1 MYTQL
6 ILHLLTALP
15 TPDLLPLAV
24 LSHRIYSIIL
34 RILQTRLVT
43 ASELS
48 SHTLLLECYHPSAKL
63 TEPPYF
69 CTYHG
74 TDGLTHYDSLC
85 NDDTNIAV
93 RLGEMRNMYSRF
105 RPHRRELE
113 NRGGRVRRPPG
124 DVPGSRTYPGS
135 AADKFGGETVKQILS
150 LDGHE
155 LFTQLVAQT
164 NLVKIGPR
172 HGLFACF
179 VGIEEGVVRVWRQW
193 LKDMAAKGRAA
204 VSNTSTKIA
213 EHAGKGKEAIRDIVE
228 EKKGLDDESILWVS
242 QAKNTGLRFNV
253 EERKLRRDAPILIRA
268 DDEDMPVSYEIE
280 YDGTLPRSEFLVGC
294 TNLHSQSS
302 SSEHRICCSC
312 LRNPSCRKPMSPE
325 KQSYLV
331 HSTRVS
337 NFIANMNTKHS
348 KAHNKQLKCAEIAV
362 HLVRLS
368 PRHEELFSPAQAP
381 LANQIPLPHPTP
393 PTKRSIF
400 VNKLTSKKN
409 VSAPR
414 IELGTFRY
422 SDDITARRDK
432 PTTPSGELSSSKNC
446 GLY

>member
-6 ILHLLTALP
+6 LLHLLTALP

-74 TDGLTHYDSLC
+74 TDGLTHYDPLS
-85 NDDTNIAV
+85 NDDTNIAA

-105 RPHRRELE
+105 RPHRREPE
-113 NRGGRVRRPPG
+113 NGGRRVRRPPG

-135 AADKFGGETVKQILS
+135 PADKFEGETVKQILS
-150 LDGHE
+150 LDGYE

-164 NLVKIGPR
+164 NLVKVGPR

-193 LKDMAAKGRAA
+193 LKDMAAKGRTP
-204 VSNTSTKIA
+204 VSNASSRITKQ
-213 EHAGKGKEAIRDIVE
+213 EGKGKEVMQDTVE
-228 EKKGLDDESILWVS
+228 EKKGMGDESILWVS

-280 YDGTLPRSEFLVGC
+280 YDGTLL
-294 TNLHSQSS
+294 QSK
-302 SSEHRICCSC
+302 
-312 LRNPSCRKPMSPE
+312 SCRLYKLTFAE
-325 KQSYLV
+325 LLIRTSYLLLMLEKSLV
-331 HSTRVS
+331 QETNESGKAIVFGS
-337 NFIANMNTKHS
+337 FNTS
-348 KAHNKQLKCAEIAV
+348 
-362 HLVRLS
+362 
-368 PRHEELFSPAQAP
+368 
-381 LANQIPLPHPTP
+381 
-393 PTKRSIF
+393 
-400 VNKLTSKKN
+400 
-409 VSAPR
+409 
-414 IELGTFRY
+414 
-422 SDDITARRDK
+422 
-432 PTTPSGELSSSKNC
+432 
-446 GLY
+446 